1 MKYSALAVFA
11 LLGCQATQNSA
22 SIDTACPTC
31 EQREAQTERNEAAR
45 KHLLDSVAA
54 LEGRW
59 WMEGE
64 EGHDYIEFEVTS
76 GGSVVRERMFPGQP
90 HEMTNMYSL
99 DGNVLV
105 MTHYCGAGNQPHM
118 RARELGDGSLAF
130 EAFAV
135 GDLASPDS
143 LYMGSMTLVFV
154 DEDNVVENWSATTAG
169 ETSEM
174 AQFKLTRVH

>member
-90 HEMTNMYSL
+90 
-99 DGNVLV
+99 LV